1 MQYLQQT
8 QKRISHSVMSLFVTS
23 WTVAHQAPLAMEF
36 PRKEYW
42 SGSLFPS
49 PGYLLNP
56 GIEPG
61 SPTLQADSLLSEPPG
76 KLLVIREM

>member
-56 GIEPG
+56 GIETWICPNVYF
-61 SPTLQADSLLSEPPG
+61 LSDYSY
-76 KLLVIREM
+76 